1 MKMLTTKQA
10 ADFLG
15 VSIRTLK
22 YWRKTGKL
30 QPTMTGAKGA
40 KFYSEVQ
47 LLEVQK
53 ILTGAK
59 YFTDKVQECKKSGV
73 QDLNFARVQE
83 NNDKNFAPLKKSC
96 TPNLSPL
103 IVKGFVK
110 GDSATPSTYDTVQP
124 VTQNNE
130 NVIGFKYEPPPQ
142 TGDNQTGETKKA
154 TDNPSVAKN
163 IDNSNTN
170 DNTENKKLPENE
182 PKNFKVDGLL
192 DNLPTAIKSLQRYLP
207 TRDDGKTPRG
217 KEWQKSENHKFL
229 SDVATKHAALFLKGN
244 PNFLALDFDHVLNA
258 DGTFVNAA
266 AQDFYKYSKSKSF
279 ITSTKLSRLPATCLT
294 ARQMLRYLQAKLSTI
309 LFLNC
314 CRKLHGR
321 MEKNSSLIII
331 LSPTPTNTK
340 RQEP

>member
-266 AQDFYKYSKSKSF
+266 AQDFYKYNFCK
-279 ITSTKLSRLPATCLT
+279 RRRAG
-294 ARQMLRYLQAKLSTI
+294 
-309 LFLNC
+309 FL
-314 CRKLHGR
+314 
-321 MEKNSSLIII
+321 
-331 LSPTPTNTK
+331 
-340 RQEP
+340 